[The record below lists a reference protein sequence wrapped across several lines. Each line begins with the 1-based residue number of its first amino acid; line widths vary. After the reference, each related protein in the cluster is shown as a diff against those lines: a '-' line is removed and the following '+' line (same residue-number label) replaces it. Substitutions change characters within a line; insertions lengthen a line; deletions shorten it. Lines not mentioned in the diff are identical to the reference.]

1 MAKINQDGISTT
13 TLAEYKTAIE
23 NVFISAFG
31 SNFNIDP
38 ETAQGQ
44 MIGLLALAFS
54 QSDNS
59 VIDMFNGTDIYSA
72 LGIQIDYIASNL
84 GIYRKPAVNSEV
96 LCTLTGV
103 PGAIVPTGATVED
116 AIGNKYKLKSQI
128 VIPVSNT
135 IDAIFVCQTAG
146 PVIIHPN
153 TVNKIVNVIQGWETV
168 NNANAGI
175 TGYSEETDAQLR
187 KRYIESVAIN
197 SVSQLS
203 SIKSCISSIQDVKQV
218 EVVQNDQD
226 IAQTIKGLSLPA
238 HSITSI
244 VLGGSDQDIIDC
256 IGKKKPVGIKTNG
269 DISGTYVDPAYYTTL
284 LIEFYRAAPVETEI
298 NMTIKTDSSFPSN
311 GLDQLKDNIVAYFN
325 GTFQIA
331 QGASIQGMLI
341 GKNVLYSRLLTPIN
355 QVIGHEVSSLL
366 IGRLGQ
372 TLSQQDININ
382 LNEIAVIDRTN
393 ITITVV

>member
-13 TLAEYKTAIE
+13 PLTEYKTEIE

-31 SNFNIDP
+31 SNFNVDP

-44 MIGLLALAFS
+44 MIGLLAFAFS

-72 LGIQIDYIASNL
+72 IGIQIDYIASNL
-84 GIYRKPAVNSEV
+84 GIYRKPAANSEV

-103 PGAIVPTGATVED
+103 TGTILPVGATAED
-116 AIGNKYKLKSQI
+116 AAGNKYKLKSQVI
-128 VIPVSNT
+128 IPVSNT

-146 PVIIHPN
+146 SVIIHPN
-153 TVNKIVNVIQGWETV
+153 MVNKIIDVIQGWERI

-187 KRYIESVAIN
+187 KRYIESVTIN

-203 SIKSCISSIQDVKQV
+203 SIKSCISLIQDVKQV

-269 DISGTYVDPAYYTTL
+269 DISGTYVDPAYHTTL
-284 LIEFYRAAPVETEI
+284 PVKFYRATPVETEI
-298 NMTIKTDSSFPSN
+298 NMTIKTYPSFPSN

-325 GTFQIA
+325 GTFQIV
-331 QGASIQGMLI
+331 QGVSIEGMLI

-355 QVIGHEVSSLL
+355 QVIAHEVTSLL

-372 TLSQQDININ
+372 TLLQQDIDIN
-382 LNEIAVIDRTN
+382 LNEIAVIDKAN
-393 ITITVV
+393 INITVV